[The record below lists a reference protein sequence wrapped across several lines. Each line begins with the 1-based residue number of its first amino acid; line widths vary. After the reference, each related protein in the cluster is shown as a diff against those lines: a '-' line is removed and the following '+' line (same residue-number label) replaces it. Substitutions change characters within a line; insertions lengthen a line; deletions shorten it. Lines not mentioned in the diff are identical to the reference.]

1 MAQLSCEQFRE
12 KIHPLLDGELNAQD
26 QAQLEEHMAQCPDC
40 RSEFEDLKALR
51 EELSHLDDDLKVP
64 LEFER
69 GWRNAVRR
77 EASLKRTRRWVR
89 ALSGVAAAF
98 VALMGVTAFNRATGR
113 LPSEY
118 ASATEQPAY
127 AVTADL
133 LDAASND
140 PSATQS
146 MSAEV
151 EGAGTVDAQSRS
163 LDDATTSVVSGY
175 DASDEV
181 DGTQARYDYSS
192 EDSLSATTSGS
203 AGLLDV
209 DESNDT
215 STGSSIKVLRSASLT
230 LETENFDA
238 DMDAIKDTVAK
249 YGGLFERN
257 AVSGDVGNRRA
268 ELTLRVPAALLEN
281 YVEQLR
287 SLCHV
292 LESEISAQDIT
303 SQYSDTALR
312 LDTYRVQLNRV
323 KELTAQAADL
333 NEVLELEEEA
343 SRLQYEIDKLTG
355 MLNGW
360 DSQTEMS
367 TVNIVLTE
375 YSHVDASIGSTGFSG
390 RVGEQFAQSMNT
402 IRSFMGDMMLS
413 AIALLPHLAWV
424 VPVAAVAALGIHFAK
439 RSGTHRRRHAD

>member
-1 MAQLSCEQFRE
+1 M
-12 KIHPLLDGELNAQD
+12 
-26 QAQLEEHMAQCPDC
+26 
-40 RSEFEDLKALR
+40 
-51 EELSHLDDDLKVP
+51 
-64 LEFER
+64 
-69 GWRNAVRR
+69 
-77 EASLKRTRRWVR
+77 
-89 ALSGVAAAF
+89 
-98 VALMGVTAFNRATGR
+98 
-113 LPSEY
+113 
-118 ASATEQPAY
+118 
-127 AVTADL
+127 
-133 LDAASND
+133 
-140 PSATQS
+140 
-146 MSAEV
+146 
-151 EGAGTVDAQSRS
+151 
-163 LDDATTSVVSGY
+163 
-175 DASDEV
+175 
-181 DGTQARYDYSS
+181 
-192 EDSLSATTSGS
+192 
-203 AGLLDV
+203 
-209 DESNDT
+209 
-215 STGSSIKVLRSASLT
+215 
-230 LETENFDA
+230 
-238 DMDAIKDTVAK
+238 
-249 YGGLFERN
+249 
-257 AVSGDVGNRRA
+257 
-268 ELTLRVPAALLEN
+268 
-281 YVEQLR
+281 
-287 SLCHV
+287 

-402 IRSFMGDMMLS
+402 IRSFLGDMMLS

>member
-26 QAQLEEHMAQCPDC
+26 QAQLEEHMAQCSDC
-40 RSEFEDLKALR
+40 RSEYEEFKALC
-51 EELSHLDDDLKVP
+51 EQLSHLDDDLKVP
-64 LEFER
+64 SEFER

-113 LPSEY
+113 LPGAAVDPTQQPAY
-118 ASATEQPAY
+118 ALATEQPMDATAELDNAAY
-127 AVTADL
+127 ASD
-133 LDAASND
+133 DAGGINA
-140 PSATQS
+140 
-146 MSAEV
+146 
-151 EGAGTVDAQSRS
+151 RS
-163 LDDATTSVVSGY
+163 LENAPLALTTGQ
-175 DASDEV
+175 DASD
-181 DGTQARYDYSS
+181 DARQTQAQYDYSS
-192 EDSLSATTSGS
+192 EDSLSATSSGS
-203 AGLLDV
+203 TGLLDV
-209 DESNDT
+209 DD
-215 STGSSIKVLRSASLT
+215 STDANGSIKVLRSASLT

-238 DMDAIKDTVAK
+238 DMDAIKSTVAK

-257 AVSGDVGNRRA
+257 AISGDEGNRRA

-292 LESEISAQDIT
+292 LESEITAQDVT
-303 SQYSDTALR
+303 SQYTDTALR
-312 LDTYRVQLNRV
+312 LDTYRTQLTRV
-323 KELTAQAADL
+323 KELTAQAQDL

-375 YSHVDASIGSTGFSG
+375 YSHVDAAVGTTGFSG

-402 IRSFMGDMMLS
+402 IRNFLGDMMLS
-413 AIALLPHLAWV
+413 AIALLPHLAWL
-424 VPVAAVAALGIHFAK
+424 VPLGALTALGIHCAK
-439 RSGTHRRRHAD
+439 RSGTRRRRHAD